1 MANLALLMG
10 NGRIVIK
17 RLRFPLDIMLLC
29 VRWYVAYPLS
39 LRNLEEM
46 MPKRG
51 VFYDPQQTLEPLAES
66 SGNMRGHKV
75 QVYAIWQKRSQIEEC
90 YGETESVTDNLGRQ
104 KYYAM
109 PPGDEAEWLST
120 GCGSTTKTIK
130 HGNASGKRF
139 EPGPMGRHAARVFPL
154 DERVAADGLSRVQ
167 RDFLRSAIAEK
178 RNIIVSGEQNA
189 GKATFCNSLLNDAAR
204 R

>member
-1 MANLALLMG
+1 LVVNLALLMG
-10 NGRIVIK
+10 NARIVIK

-29 VRWYVAYPLS
+29 VRWYAAYPLS

-46 MPKRG
+46 MPERG

-66 SGNMRGHKV
+66 SGNMRSHKV
-75 QVYAIWQKRSQIEEC
+75 EC

-104 KYYAM
+104 KYCAM

-130 HGNASGKRF
+130 HGNASGKGF

-154 DERVAADGLSRVQ
+154 DEWVAAGGLSRVR

-189 GKATFCNSLLNDAAR
+189 GKSAFCNLLNDAAR